1 MGGKDYAR
9 GTNFTCMATSGDGF
23 VVVGSSDGR
32 IRLYNSKTLTQV
44 GEGCWLMHADSYRH
58 ARETR
63 NRCLWRRGQLIHVV
77 IVLLSGRG

>member
-23 VVVGSSDGR
+23 VVVGSTDGR

-44 GEGCWLMHADSYRH
+44 GHADSLRVH
-58 ARETR
+58 AGTGPPR
-63 NRCLWRRGQLIHVV
+63 
-77 IVLLSGRG
+77 